1 MEFLD
6 NIMEFLW
13 SFLYHIVE
21 SVWSLEIRTQNFD
34 TTMWSFHGASSP
46 DSGVFLFN
54 FNTIK
59 WNFSGVLLAC
69 EEFTGKSVILWNNK
83 LRHAKDLI

>member
-21 SVWSLEIRTQNFD
+21 SVWSLKIRIQHFD
-34 TTMWSFHGASSP
+34 TTMWSFHGVSLP

-59 WNFSGVLLAC
+59 WNFSGVVVVC
-69 EEFTGKSVILWNNK
+69 EEY
-83 LRHAKDLI
+83 

>member
-21 SVWSLEIRTQNFD
+21 SVWSLEIRIQNFD
-34 TTMWSFHGASSP
+34 TTMWSFHGVSLHV
-46 DSGVFLFN
+46 G
-54 FNTIK
+54 
-59 WNFSGVLLAC
+59 
-69 EEFTGKSVILWNNK
+69 
-83 LRHAKDLI
+83 